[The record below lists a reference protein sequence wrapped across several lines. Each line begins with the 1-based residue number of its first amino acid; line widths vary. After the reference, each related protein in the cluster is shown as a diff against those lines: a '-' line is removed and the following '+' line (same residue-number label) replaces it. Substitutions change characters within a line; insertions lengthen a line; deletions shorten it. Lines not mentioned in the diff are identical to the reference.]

1 MMNDNQSSIGEL
13 IKEFYKQ
20 NHRENAFEEMKV
32 LESWRS
38 VVGDFISDHTLDLRI
53 VRNILYVK
61 VDADSLRNELMYS
74 RTSLLNNLNKVAE
87 MELLK
92 DIVFI

>member
-1 MMNDNQSSIGEL
+1 MNDNQSSIGEL

-20 NHRENAFEEMKV
+20 HHRENAFEEMKV

-53 VRNILYVK
+53 VRNVLYVK

-74 RTSLLNNLNKVAE
+74 RTSLLNNLNKVAG

>member
-1 MMNDNQSSIGEL
+1 MNDNQSSNGEL
-13 IKEFYKQ
+13 IKELYKQ
-20 NHRENAFEEMKV
+20 HHRENAFEEMKV

-53 VRNILYVK
+53 VRNVLYVK

>member
-1 MMNDNQSSIGEL
+1 MNDNQSSIGEL

-20 NHRENAFEEMKV
+20 HHRENAFEEMKV
-32 LESWRS
+32 LEPWRS

-53 VRNILYVK
+53 VRNVLYVK

>member
-1 MMNDNQSSIGEL
+1 MNDNQSSIGEL

-20 NHRENAFEEMKV
+20 HHRENAFEEMKV

-53 VRNILYVK
+53 VRNVLYVK
-61 VDADSLRNELMYS
+61 VDSDSLRNELMYS

>member
-20 NHRENAFEEMKV
+20 HHRENAFEEMKV

-61 VDADSLRNELMYS
+61 VDADSLRNELIYS